1 MFFRADCSGAGRVLA
16 RSLMSSVKT
25 ASPEEVQALV
35 AEGYVYVDVRT
46 EAEFVAGHPVGALNV
61 PFSSRGVPN
70 PDFIPVIERALG
82 KDAKIVLACG
92 TGPRSVKAANALIQA
107 GFTNVVDMP
116 CGFSGGRDEF
126 GRPLPGWAQKKLPT
140 ETGAPA
146 GQSYADMKARTR

>member
-1 MFFRADCSGAGRVLA
+1 
-16 RSLMSSVKT
+16 MSSVKT